1 MTRFKM
7 LVLTGILSSFVATTA
22 IAAPQQDHEG
32 KQKHQ
37 QTSQHQQVDH
47 KKSTHN
53 TQQPQQARS
62 PQSQQQT
69 QTKHAQVQ
77 QDKNT
82 KASNNWK
89 VGGKVPAKYHSNNY
103 KVGHSSHKLP
113 QPGKNQRWIKVNGDY
128 ILENVLTHV
137 IIKVITG

>member
-1 MTRFKM
+1 MTRFKT
-7 LVLTGILSSFVATTA
+7 LVLTGILSTFVATTA

-37 QTSQHQQVDH
+37 QTTSQHQQVDRRQ
-47 KKSTHN
+47 SN
-53 TQQPQQARS
+53 QNVQQPQQAKKQ
-62 PQSQQQT
+62 PAQQQT
-69 QTKHAQVQ
+69 KHTQAQQ
-77 QDKNT
+77 GKNT

-89 VGGKVPAKYHSNNY
+89 VGGKVPTKYHSNNY
-103 KVGHSSHKLP
+103 KVGHSTHNLP